1 MAARKRLT
9 AAERKRR
16 IRQVPL
22 KPGARRVRKPSPGVL
37 LHRQTAVRIN
47 PDTGKP
53 FARKKA
59 SRKKTSARPVGSS
72 NRGTNRQLK
81 KLRDEG
87 LI

>member
-1 MAARKRLT
+1 MAARKRMT
-9 AAERKRR
+9 AAQRKRK

-22 KPGARRVRKPSPGVL
+22 KAGASRVRKPSPGVL
-37 LHRQTAVRIN
+37 LDRQRAVRVN

-53 FARKKA
+53 FRKAR
-59 SRKKTSARPVGSS
+59 RKKTGARPVGSS